1 MTRLALSRASAL
13 TLAIGLLLTG
23 AGPALAHRGHAGL
36 TVVEIDAASGAVT
49 VVHRFAA
56 HDVEP
61 ALVSIAPEAQPS
73 LDDPR
78 AVAALEAHLGQR
90 FRLDVDGARVALHR
104 TATSLAGDNIRVDFA
119 GARPAGTGLAGA
131 AHDVRVDLDFF
142 PGVHDDQE
150 QQVNVRIGG
159 VTRTLVFRPG
169 SPAQTLA
176 FGG

>member
-1 MTRLALSRASAL
+1 MKRTLLAAAL
-13 TLAIGLLLTG
+13 IAGL

-36 TVVEIDAASGAVT
+36 TVIEIDPASGAVS

-78 AVAALEAHLGQR
+78 AVAELETHLRQR
-90 FRLDVDGARVALHR
+90 FRLDIDGAAIPIAHAV
-104 TATSLAGDNIRVDFA
+104 TDLAGDNIRVEFSGETTD
-119 GARPAGTGLAGA
+119 RSIA
-131 AHDVRVDLDFF
+131 AVTIDLDFF

-150 QQVNVRIGG
+150 QQVNVRING
-159 VTRTLVFRPG
+159 VTRTVVFRPG
-169 SPAQTLA
+169 SAAQTVEFA
-176 FGG
+176 AGGT